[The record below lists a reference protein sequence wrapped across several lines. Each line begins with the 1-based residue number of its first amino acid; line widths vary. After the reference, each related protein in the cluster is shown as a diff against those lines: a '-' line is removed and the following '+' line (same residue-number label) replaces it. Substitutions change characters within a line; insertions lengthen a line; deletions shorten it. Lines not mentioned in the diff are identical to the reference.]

1 MKVVLA
7 HLLDSCCDRPRME
20 TRSLQACSIFTQQR
34 DNSDTTCLRADL
46 MRKHVRCCL
55 RITGKAVAL
64 KLKPSLVRCY
74 DHSAATNLL

>member
-46 MRKHVRCCL
+46 MRKH
-55 RITGKAVAL
+55 T
-64 KLKPSLVRCY
+64 
-74 DHSAATNLL
+74 